1 MALLNTTLVCV
12 VERSWSVVMV
22 ECVVMIRWVVM
33 GCCVVIMALFID
45 PSDMCCWTSMECSN
59 GILCSTGTRRI
70 RVMLCGSEMV
80 LIMSGSLLEHRFLI
94 DSVRF
99 FTTSSISY

>member
-1 MALLNTTLVCV
+1 
-12 VERSWSVVMV
+12 MV
-22 ECVVMIRWVVM
+22 GCVVMICWVVM

-70 RVMLCGSEMV
+70 RVMLCRNEMV
-80 LIMSGSLLEHRFLI
+80 LILSGSLLAHRFLI
-94 DSVRF
+94 DSAQ
-99 FTTSSISY
+99 